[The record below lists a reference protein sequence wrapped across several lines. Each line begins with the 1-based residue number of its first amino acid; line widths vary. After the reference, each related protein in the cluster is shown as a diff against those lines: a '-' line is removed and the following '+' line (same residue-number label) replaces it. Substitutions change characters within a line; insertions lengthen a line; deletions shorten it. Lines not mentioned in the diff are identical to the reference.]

1 MRFVPINQSDVPAV
15 GSAVRLTKSFLSYL
29 TGTAREMPVP
39 LREPASPTSVQ
50 VLPHQGPSSVKV
62 IVIIERTVL
71 PRGPHHPRGFFCRQ
85 LAQAARTATHPP
97 SRCTSSGLH
106 RPTITLLVG
115 PELGQ
120 RQSNGAERMSR
131 EEPVR
136 RLEERGLPLSSASTS
151 QRR

>member
-62 IVIIERTVL
+62 IVIIERTL
-71 PRGPHHPRGFFCRQ
+71 
-85 LAQAARTATHPP
+85 TTP
-97 SRCTSSGLH
+97 SCPGDL
-106 RPTITLLVG
+106 IT
-115 PELGQ
+115 P
-120 RQSNGAERMSR
+120 GASFA
-131 EEPVR
+131 
-136 RLEERGLPLSSASTS
+136 GS
-151 QRR
+151 

>member
-62 IVIIERTVL
+62 IVIIERTL
-71 PRGPHHPRGFFCRQ
+71 RRRLAPGTSYHHPRGFFCRQ
-85 LAQAARTATHPP
+85 HVGRRTSAT
-97 SRCTSSGLH
+97 T
-106 RPTITLLVG
+106 
-115 PELGQ
+115 
-120 RQSNGAERMSR
+120 MSH
-131 EEPVR
+131 
-136 RLEERGLPLSSASTS
+136 S
-151 QRR
+151 

>member
-62 IVIIERTVL
+62 IVIIERTLTTPSCPGDLITPGASFAGNLLKQPGRQHIHPQDV
-71 PRGPHHPRGFFCRQ
+71 PH
-85 LAQAARTATHPP
+85 LAF
-97 SRCTSSGLH
+97 
-106 RPTITLLVG
+106 I
-115 PELGQ
+115 GQ
-120 RQSNGAERMSR
+120 RLLCLWAPSWASGRATAQSE
-131 EEPVR
+131 
-136 RLEERGLPLSSASTS
+136 
-151 QRR
+151 